1 MSRNKVK
8 LSKTEA
14 RDSRLKFPSSFSA
27 ENTFDKTG
35 GTLTGTLVVQAP
47 IVFTTAFIRAGN
59 GIPEGSITANVA
71 SIWIREDGSGT
82 STLYV
87 KKTGSGNTGWVEIT

>member
-1 MSRNKVK
+1 MSNFRRSDIRDNRLQAPVSFAAGQADTK
-8 LSKTEA
+8 L
-14 RDSRLKFPSSFSA
+14 
-27 ENTFDKTG
+27 DKAG

-47 IVFTTAFIRAGN
+47 IVFNTARFLAGN
-59 GIPEGSITANVA
+59 GIPENSITAAVG

-87 KKTGSGNTGWVEIT
+87 KKTGSGNTGWVEVT